1 MPLLLESELSL
12 PLEPEDQPQAA
23 DTDWMGPENDRSCTK
38 SIPKTAKER
47 RPNMANE
54 GRESEPNEFS
64 RCCNGAI
71 LDLSNEKIQKFSHHT
86 ELITLKSYSSYLWP
100 WECRLY
106 HCASIYSAQV
116 RTHTWLIRNPS
127 FLGLRSTRPL
137 PFVAVGNRH
146 PAGCSHSLPVSPQ
159 GTDDYSHLYRRLYFS
174 EMLEEDP
181 ADSLLS
187 YLCCIIQVLQG
198 SKISI
203 YRYLL

>member
-1 MPLLLESELSL
+1 
-12 PLEPEDQPQAA
+12 
-23 DTDWMGPENDRSCTK
+23 MGQ
-38 SIPKTAKER
+38 I
-47 RPNMANE
+47 
-54 GRESEPNEFS
+54 
-64 RCCNGAI
+64 
-71 LDLSNEKIQKFSHHT
+71 DLSIRKIQKFSHHT
-86 ELITLKSYSSYLWP
+86 EINHSEELLRSYLWP

-106 HCASIYSAQV
+106 HCASISSAQV

-159 GTDDYSHLYRRLYFS
+159 GTNDYSHLYRRLYFS

-203 YRYLL
+203 DISFKGCWGQMIFLGGIRIRSQEGTNTTPKLKDHSVSPAQKSCWIFLKHNEDTPFCGDGFCWP